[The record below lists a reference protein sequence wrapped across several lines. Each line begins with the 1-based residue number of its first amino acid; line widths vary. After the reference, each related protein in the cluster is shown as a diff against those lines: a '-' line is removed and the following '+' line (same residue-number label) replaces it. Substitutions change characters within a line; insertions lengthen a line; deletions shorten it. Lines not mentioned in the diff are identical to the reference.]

1 MKNLVRLAKIF
12 DRFIELD
19 SSFVLVE
26 DIKAIRKEGSSIM
39 VVTPYGEFGDSTDF
53 DSFKTRITDTME
65 ALKEREPAAED
76 RPLKSRIVPLPAP
89 VLPMS
94 VIDGRPIMEASHST
108 PPLMRRTLVEGFG
121 KNGANGQLFG
131 EEDLKVVNRGE
142 LEILGPDG
150 AVLAKG
156 TAGGTI
162 IGDTVSGII
171 YESGKYTLAD
181 KGCGGRVEVVYQVQ
195 RR

>member
-65 ALKEREPAAED
+65 AMRDREPVAEE

-89 VLPMS
+89 IFDSFKTKITDKV
-94 VIDGRPIMEASHST
+94 EASHST
-108 PPLMRRTLVEGFG
+108 PWMRRTLVEGFG
-121 KNGANGQLFG
+121 KSGANGQLFG
-131 EEDLKVVNRGE
+131 EEDLKVVNRE
-142 LEILGPDG
+142 QLEILGPDG

-162 IGDTVSGII
+162 IGNTVSGII